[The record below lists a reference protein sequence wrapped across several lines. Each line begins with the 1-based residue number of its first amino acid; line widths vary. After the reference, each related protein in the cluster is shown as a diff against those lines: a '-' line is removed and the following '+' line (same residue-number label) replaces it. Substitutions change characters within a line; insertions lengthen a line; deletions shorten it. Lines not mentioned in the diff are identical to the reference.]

1 MTFPDAR
8 IRLLFL
14 VSATVAVAL
23 TTFLGTPA
31 ASLSRDV
38 WLWLA
43 ACSAGELLW
52 LRLPL
57 DRATISMSACFN
69 FAALLLLT
77 RREAMLAVAVS
88 VFAAELLAMRK
99 PAVRALFNA
108 AQTCLAAAAASWA
121 FDGLSGGSR
130 DLSELLRNLQ
140 LLPFGAAAL
149 SYYLVNR
156 LAVSLAV
163 SASRGVSLPQAWRAN
178 FRGRHELLSSATL
191 FSLGL
196 LVALCHQRVG
206 MLGTVL
212 VALPLI
218 MVCDGYRR
226 ELERAA
232 AALVPAIESRS
243 AA

>member
-1 MTFPDAR
+1 MNETRF
-8 IRLLFL
+8 RLLRL
-14 VSATVAVAL
+14 VSATIAVAL
-23 TTFLGTPA
+23 ITFEFSPA
-31 ASLSRDV
+31 APLTRDA

-43 ACSAGELLW
+43 ACFAGELLW

-69 FAALLLLT
+69 FAALLLLPC
-77 RREAMLAVAVS
+77 REAMLAVAIS
-88 VFAAELLAMRK
+88 VFSAELLVMRK

-108 AQTCLAAAAASWA
+108 AQTCVAVAAASWA
-121 FDGLSGGSR
+121 FDRLSGGSR
-130 DLSELLRNLQ
+130 DLAELLRGLH
-140 LLPFGAAAL
+140 LLPFAAAAVC
-149 SYYLVNR
+149 YYLANR

-163 SASRGVSLPQAWRAN
+163 SASRGVPLAQAWRAN
-178 FRGRHELLSSATL
+178 FRGPHEVLSSATL

-206 MLGTVL
+206 MFGTVL

-226 ELERAA
+226 HLDRAA
-232 AALVPAIESRS
+232 AALAPPIESRS